1 MKSVFN
7 TTDKIVP
14 ELKAE
19 NIAKYALSASKKE
32 KKEFNL
38 DGESFT
44 LLRTT
49 FDNNVS
55 VTVFDGTK
63 CGSVVGN
70 DISDEGIRNLVKSA
84 IDAARSAEDDPA
96 KDIAPSEGEQTFK
109 QGNTEPDTDKFFERI
124 DELKKDLKEK
134 YPKIKLTSLYGDYT
148 KVLAVYKNSN
158 GSVFESTEGA
168 YTVTIECAGNDGER
182 TTGLNFTWIQTKDL
196 DRPFIEH
203 PSIRQVLDDTVAQ
216 LDQVQ
221 FSGKFEGTVVF
232 TPFCMQQLL
241 YMIYANFISSGVL
254 LTGVSIWKD
263 KLGEKVADERL
274 SIVADPFDDRIVLG
288 ERYTGDGFLSEKV
301 PIIENGILK
310 TFFLDLYTANKLGK
324 QPTKN
329 SQMQI
334 VVAGG
339 DKSLDEIVSSIDKG
353 LIVGSFSGGSP
364 GANGEFSGVA
374 KSSFLIENGKITG
387 AVSETMINGNLSEML
402 QHLNAISKETL
413 CNGESVM
420 PYMAFDGI
428 TVSGK

>member
-1 MKSVFN
+1 MKTVLK
-7 TTDKIVP
+7 TTDKIVA
-14 ELKAE
+14 ELKAAGIE
-19 NIAKYALSASKKE
+19 KYALGASKKE

-49 FDNNVS
+49 FDNNVN
-55 VTVFDGTK
+55 VTVFDGNK
-63 CGSVVGN
+63 CGLVAGN
-70 DISDEGIRNLVKSA
+70 DTSDEGIKNLVKSA

-96 KDIAPSEGEQTFK
+96 KDIAPSEGEQNFV
-109 QGNTEPDTDKFFERI
+109 QGNTEPDTDQFFERI
-124 DELKKDLKEK
+124 SELKKDLKEK

-148 KVLAVYKNSN
+148 KFLGVYKNSN

-182 TTGLNFTWIQTKDL
+182 TTGLNYTWVQTKDL
-196 DRPFIEH
+196 DRPFIGH
-203 PSIRQVLDDTVAQ
+203 PSIKQMLDDTVAQ
-216 LDQVQ
+216 LNQVQ

-232 TPFCMQQLL
+232 TPFCMQQMFF
-241 YMIYANFISSGVL
+241 MIYSNFLSSRVL

-263 KLGEKVADERL
+263 KIGEKVADER
-274 SIVADPFDDRIVLG
+274 INICADPFDNRIVIG

-301 PIIENGILK
+301 PVIENGNLK
-310 TFFLDLYTANKLGK
+310 NFFLDLYTANKLGK

-329 SQMQI
+329 SQMQL
-334 VVAGG
+334 VVAPG
-339 DKSLDEIVSSIDKG
+339 DKSLDEIVSSIKKG
-353 LIVGSFSGGSP
+353 IIVGSFSGGEP

-374 KSSFLIENGKITG
+374 KSSFLIEDGKITG

-402 QHLNAISKETL
+402 LHLNSISRETL
-413 CNGESVM
+413 CNGECVI